1 MSQRYLRGLA
11 LLCGAALFAATP
23 HAQDL
28 TGRAPVAEITYHAP
42 DGGVVTGARCAA
54 PQLSDAALRAVEADL
69 AAARARGVGAPEAVT
84 TIPVAFHVV
93 RSGTSL
99 SQGNVTDQM
108 IADQIAVLNAAYAGT
123 SFQFALAVT
132 TRTTNSAWFTGCYSS
147 GTESAM
153 KQALAVDPAHTLNI
167 YTCQPSGG
175 ILGWAYFPNSYPES
189 HYLHGAV
196 LLHSSLPGGSAS
208 PYNLG
213 DTATHEVGHYLGL
226 YHTFQG
232 GCNGN
237 GDFVS
242 DTPAERDPA
251 YGCPEGRDSCRNK
264 PGLDPIHNFMD
275 YTDDDCMDH
284 FTAGQSERMDQ
295 MVATYRPSLLSG
307 GGGGGGGDDEITLT
321 VSPRNQGP
329 WTYADLSWS
338 PADGGN
344 VEVFR
349 NGSSIGTTA
358 DDGSHSDRIGRNVS
372 GTFTYQVCET
382 DSGTCS
388 NEASVSFRVG
398 ASASARAGGEVVV
411 APNPFAGRAT
421 ITYAL
426 EGPAEVELAV
436 HDLLGRRVALLDA
449 GAREAGTHRVVLDGA
464 DLPSGVYVYRLR
476 VGAELQTG
484 RLMLVR

>member
-1 MSQRYLRGLA
+1 
-11 LLCGAALFAATP
+11 
-23 HAQDL
+23 
-28 TGRAPVAEITYHAP
+28 
-42 DGGVVTGARCAA
+42 
-54 PQLSDAALRAVEADL
+54 
-69 AAARARGVGAPEAVT
+69 
-84 TIPVAFHVV
+84 
-93 RSGTSL
+93 
-99 SQGNVTDQM
+99 
-108 IADQIAVLNAAYAGT
+108 
-123 SFQFALAVT
+123 
-132 TRTTNSAWFTGCYSS
+132 
-147 GTESAM
+147 
-153 KQALAVDPAHTLNI
+153 
-167 YTCQPSGG
+167 
-175 ILGWAYFPNSYPES
+175 
-189 HYLHGAV
+189 
-196 LLHSSLPGGSAS
+196 LPGGSAS

-264 PGLDPIHNFMD
+264 AGLDPIHNFMD

-398 ASASARAGGEVVV
+398 ASASARAGGEVAV

-436 HDLLGRRVALLDA
+436 HALLGRRVALLDA
-449 GAREAGTHRVVLDGA
+449 GVREAGTHRVVLDGA